1 MNGLVGKHLSHSLS
15 PLIHRYFGCP
25 NYQLIETNDIAAF
38 LQQKNF
44 EMMNVTIPYKET
56 VLPFIDVIDPLAKE
70 IGAVNTIIQKNNQLY
85 GYNTDYIGL
94 LSAIDSLHLSL
105 KNQHVVIVGNGGMAK
120 CAHTLSLHEHA
131 SSIHHLVRTKK
142 EPWDVS
148 FDEIASLQQ
157 TTILIQ
163 TTPVGMFPLLNETLP
178 FSLHQFPHLI
188 GIIETIYNPYRT
200 DVIIQASQLG
210 IPSTN
215 GLHQLVV
222 QAKQARELADQRT
235 IPQELVLEVLQTLRK
250 ETLNMVLIG
259 LPLSGKSSIG
269 KILATRFH
277 KDWIDTDQAIE
288 KIQHQ
293 SIDEIFDLQG
303 EQSFRQME
311 LDYALSIQHLKN
323 TVISTGGG
331 MIEQIP
337 LINALKHNGI
347 LIYLEKQPVQTKGLD
362 MTGRPLLKF
371 PEAMFKLHEKRAP
384 LYRQHA
390 DIIINANQP
399 YEQILMEIEEKFD
412 EITRSWRS

>member
-1 MNGLVGKHLSHSLS
+1 MNGLVGKQLTHSLS
-15 PLIHRYFGCP
+15 PLIHNYFGYP
-25 NYQLIETNDIAAF
+25 NYQLIETQDIAAF

-44 EMMNVTIPYKET
+44 EMVNITIPYKEM
-56 VLPFIDVIDPLAKE
+56 VLPFLDVIDPLAKE
-70 IGAVNTIIQKNNQLY
+70 IGAVNTIIHKNNQLY

-94 LSAIDSLHLSL
+94 LSALDSLHLSL
-105 KNQHVVIVGNGGMAK
+105 KNQRVVITGNGGMAK
-120 CAHTLSLHEHA
+120 CAHILCLHEHA
-131 SSIHHLVRTKK
+131 YSIHHLVRTKK
-142 EPWDVS
+142 DHFDVS

-157 TTILIQ
+157 TTVLIQ
-163 TTPVGMFPLLNETLP
+163 TTPVGMYPMLNETLP

-188 GIIETIYNPYRT
+188 GMIETIYNPYRT
-200 DVIIQASQLG
+200 DLLIQASQLR

-222 QAKQARELADQRT
+222 QAKQARELADQRI
-235 IPQELVLEVLQTLRK
+235 IPQELITKVLQAVRK
-250 ETLNMVLIG
+250 VTLNVVLIG
-259 LPLSGKSSIG
+259 LPMSGKSSIG
-269 KILATRFH
+269 KLLATRWN
-277 KDWIDTDQAIE
+277 KSWIDTDQAIE
-288 KIQHQ
+288 EIQHKT
-293 SIDEIFDLQG
+293 IDEIFDLLG

-323 TVISTGGG
+323 TIISTGGG

-337 LINALKHNGI
+337 LINALKRNGI

-384 LYRQHA
+384 LYQKHA

-399 YEQILMEIEEKFD
+399 YEQILREIEEKFD
-412 EITRSWRS
+412 EITRFRRS